1 MKQLEHYQVPQQPI
15 KQSQIYAALEALT
28 HYNDTYKKAYYG
40 AWLRNLPRGSG
51 ALFVE
56 DVGRHNA
63 VDTLVGEMWLNGMR
77 GDDKIFTPQVV

>member
-1 MKQLEHYQVPQQPI
+1 M
-15 KQSQIYAALEALT
+15 AAQFA
-28 HYNDTYKKAYYG
+28 KKDRV
-40 AWLRNLPRGSG
+40 LS
-51 ALFVE
+51 FVE